1 MSGHSQV
8 EPTAAYRR
16 ERQRDTLLW
25 ALADLEGLLARGVI
39 DVHAYRALRRDYEER
54 LHQLGAVDDREP
66 RGEHATLER
75 PPEGAASVPPT
86 PPGDAGSERTP
97 PAREDRPAA
106 ATIPAGGGAGHLPQ
120 PTGALGMGEAVSGVA
135 TPPVPGAS
143 RASGDARS
151 AGLLINLT
159 LVLGAFFVVMATLI
173 FARYSGRLLGGIA
186 KTGIIT
192 GFAAAFL
199 GVGALCLR
207 LPKVRPAGHT
217 FLAIGALLTPLA
229 IVAGYTFVL
238 RERGLSSTAV
248 WAWGSTY
255 CALFYALLTLL
266 GLGRAYAV
274 AAVLGVISAWGGLLA
289 TLELPESWTPV
300 AILLLPT
307 LLLVAGRLIERTALG
322 RASFGPSPAIAAQLL
337 TPPGITVTL
346 LFLLAGEERA
356 GSATA
361 LGLATLFYGVAAWSQ
376 PDALLRKLHLA
387 GALATGSLAVAAT
400 GYAARIPARGYAALV
415 LAGAWFTL
423 ALFAL
428 ARRRAAWAPVVL
440 AASLLYAALLLLPW
454 GFLVT
459 DRHPWY
465 WTAVFAGVL
474 LYTVVLVWDRRRP
487 WGLYPVALAAA
498 LTLFH
503 ALRIGIAPRPY
514 PYAWAYAL
522 VALLPVAA
530 LPLLRRRGVARAWDR
545 QLVIIGQIF
554 ALAALGLA
562 LAGADRRQ
570 LALVLWLFTVAGG
583 AIVAAERREELL
595 ALPNFWAL
603 GAVAATLAL
612 AGVER
617 RWAPATFAGVGVA
630 LAAGLHAWRTVPRE
644 RRGGPFMAHRW
655 SAGVWAVCGPTL
667 ALWLL
672 RDAFARFL
680 ATGEL
685 RELVLDLAYGPA
697 GLATALC
704 GAALSADALMTLRRP
719 TGYGASAVIA
729 AAALMGIARITPN
742 NPQAYAVP
750 LGLYLLALSV
760 YVAYEHE
767 LGPVRM
773 PAANS
778 LIAAA
783 IIVILGTTFVQS
795 LVHPWRYTF
804 LGLGEGLAL
813 LAATLFLRRR
823 YGVALTLSFLVLTT
837 LRAAFDV
844 ARSLPNWVVI
854 GLLGLALLGTSLLVL
869 VRRDRFERWSAAAA
883 ARWSRLM

>member
-8 EPTAAYRR
+8 EPTAASRR

-25 ALADLEGLLARGVI
+25 ALTDLEGLLARGVI
-39 DVHAYRALRRDYEER
+39 DAQTYRTLRRDYEGR
-54 LHQLGAVDDREP
+54 LHQLGAVDDQEP
-66 RGEHATLER
+66 GGPPPPSAPER
-75 PPEGAASVPPT
+75 PPASAAPFGPPV
-86 PPGDAGSERTP
+86 DAGSESATP
-97 PAREDRPAA
+97 AGERRPVAA
-106 ATIPAGGGAGHLPQ
+106 APPPVGVVATLPP
-120 PTGALGMGEAVSGVA
+120 PTGA
-135 TPPVPGAS
+135 P
-143 RASGDARS
+143 RARGDVRS
-151 AGLLINLT
+151 ANPLINLT

-186 KTGIIT
+186 KTGIIA

-199 GVGALCLR
+199 GAGALCLR
-207 LPKVRPAGHT
+207 APKVRPAGHT

-248 WAWGSTY
+248 WAWGSAY

-266 GLGRAYAV
+266 RLGRVYAV
-274 AAVLGVISAWGGLLA
+274 AAVLGVISAWGGMLA
-289 TLELPESWTPV
+289 TLGLPDSWTP
-300 AILLLPT
+300 ASILLLPT
-307 LLLVAGRLIERTALG
+307 LLLVAGRLVEQTAPG
-322 RASFGPSPAIAAQLL
+322 RAGFGPVPAVAAQLL
-337 TPPGITVTL
+337 TPLGIAFAL
-346 LFLLAGEERA
+346 LSLLGGEDRA
-356 GSATA
+356 GAAAA
-361 LGLATLFYGVAAWSQ
+361 LGLATLFYGLAGWSQ
-376 PDALLRKLHLA
+376 PGAPWRGLHVA

-400 GYAARIPARGYAALV
+400 GYAARIPARGYAALA
-415 LAGAWFTL
+415 LMGAWFAL

-428 ARRRAAWAPVVL
+428 ARRRGARWAPVAL
-440 AASLLYAALLLLPW
+440 AAGWLQAALLLLPW

-459 DRHPWY
+459 DRHPGY
-465 WTAVFAGVL
+465 WAAIFAGVL
-474 LYTVVLVWDRRRP
+474 LYIGVLLRDLRRP
-487 WGLYPVALAAA
+487 WGLYPVAMAAA
-498 LTLFH
+498 LILFH

-514 PYAWAYAL
+514 PYAWAFAL
-522 VALLPVAA
+522 SALLPVAA

-545 QLVIIGQIF
+545 QLVVIGQLF
-554 ALAALGLA
+554 ALVALGLA
-562 LAGADRRQ
+562 LTAADRTQ
-570 LALVLWLFTVAGG
+570 LALVLWLFAAAGA

-595 ALPNFWAL
+595 VLPNCWAL

-617 RWAPATFAGVGVA
+617 RWAPASFAVVGLA
-630 LAAGLHAWRTVPRE
+630 LAAGLQGWRAVPRE

-655 SAGVWAVCGPTL
+655 SAGVWAVCGPAL

-672 RDAFARFL
+672 RDAFANSL

-704 GAALSADALMTLRRP
+704 GAALAADALMTLRRP

-773 PAANS
+773 PAANG

-813 LAATLFLRRR
+813 LVATLFLRRR

-844 ARSLPNWVVI
+844 ARSLPNWIVI
-854 GLLGLALLGTSLLVL
+854 GLLGLALLGASLLVL
-869 VRRDRFERWSAAAA
+869 VRRDRFERWSATAA